1 MISQRICRS
10 AFVEAVT
17 ISLARHSVMF
27 AVCLGR
33 NRSRC
38 PGFMEGFGIFVLF
51 PCNARV
57 SSSHLLHLACTH
69 YEPSSSI
76 TRCTSRALIMS
87 HHPLPHAAPRVHSL
101 WNIILHH
108 TLYLA
113 CTWHP
118 LFCWR
123 RLRAFRLPF
132 CTKNSFPHASV
143 FGVVFCFVL
152 CQEFSPHFPTIL
164 HFWAFFL
171 REEGEEEEKRK
182 KKKKRNKKEV
192 MKEEKEEEEEE

>member
-1 MISQRICRS
+1 MPILSSALCEFLVTISLHASMRRLQFAWLTFFPTYRHVMISQRICRS

-101 WNIILHH
+101 
-108 TLYLA
+108 
-113 CTWHP
+113 
-118 LFCWR
+118 
-123 RLRAFRLPF
+123 
-132 CTKNSFPHASV
+132 
-143 FGVVFCFVL
+143 
-152 CQEFSPHFPTIL
+152 
-164 HFWAFFL
+164 
-171 REEGEEEEKRK
+171 
-182 KKKKRNKKEV
+182 
-192 MKEEKEEEEEE
+192 